1 MALDSV
7 RQAIVVT
14 ASVAVLPM
22 STHTLGT
29 EDIHKDRSLV
39 YDRKQMLWSIYTQ
52 YEIEQRN
59 QFLLHSYYYWNVC
72 QHAIENHNT
81 VHRTQIEWGKTQRQQ
96 RQAAGKK
103 RRIKRSKRIS
113 DDLSL
118 RTHRKCIFRFCHQ
131 SLCAFFICHHIP
143 FAPPLSFLPVVT
155 ENNNHFRVFFFF
167 LSPKHLS

>member
-59 QFLLHSYYYWNVC
+59 QFLLHSYYY
-72 QHAIENHNT
+72 
-81 VHRTQIEWGKTQRQQ
+81 
-96 RQAAGKK
+96 
-103 RRIKRSKRIS
+103 
-113 DDLSL
+113 
-118 RTHRKCIFRFCHQ
+118 
-131 SLCAFFICHHIP
+131 
-143 FAPPLSFLPVVT
+143 
-155 ENNNHFRVFFFF
+155 
-167 LSPKHLS
+167 